1 MIINIKVIKEI
12 LNNSLY
18 ILNDL
23 NININEIFLV
33 LITINNLNMIYD
45 YKK

>member
-1 MIINIKVIKEI
+1 MNIKVIKEI

-18 ILNDL
+18 ILLNL

-33 LITINNLNMIYD
+33 LITINNLVMIYD

>member
-1 MIINIKVIKEI
+1 MNIKVIKEI

-23 NININEIFLV
+23 NINMNEIFLV
-33 LITINNLNMIYD
+33 LITFNNLNLIYD
-45 YKK
+45 YEK